1 MRCYNAAMNGGESI
15 KETIDGRFEAQR
27 RDLLAE
33 VERLRGE
40 LSAFDDALDER
51 TEAPDDEQGMA

>member
-1 MRCYNAAMNGGESI
+1 MNGGESI